1 MTTQE
6 EIALLLQGQGEADRQ
21 MLETLTS
28 LDPVAYEQ
36 FVYIY
41 EHAYCDI
48 PLVDFVQVW
57 RELYE
62 GE

>member
-1 MTTQE
+1 VTTQE
-6 EIALLLQGQGEADRQ
+6 EIALIMQGQIEADRQ

-28 LDPVAYEQ
+28 LDPVAYDQ
-36 FVYIY
+36 FIYIY
-41 EHAYCDI
+41 ENAYCDI

-62 GE
+62 A